1 MNCLNDIGFRYVILY
16 FALSLSVSG
25 CASFIN
31 KDFPNYTNEQFQ
43 PMPNKPSIDFDIKSL
58 VVEGSQY
65 QGATR
70 EKSFEEYINKSFAQN
85 NCFSKF
91 SSGIGTADY
100 HFSFSFDIRQHFSMS
115 LLILY
120 VITGTILPAYIE
132 EDYTLN
138 VDVSKGDQFLK
149 QYEYKDYV
157 TVWLD
162 LFLVVL
168 TPSHFPVDAD
178 RQVMNQM
185 FMAFLHDFRK
195 DVALEHT
202 RQP

>member
-1 MNCLNDIGFRYVILY
+1 
-16 FALSLSVSG
+16 
-25 CASFIN
+25 
-31 KDFPNYTNEQFQ
+31 
-43 PMPNKPSIDFDIKSL
+43 MPNKPSIDFDIKSL
-58 VVEGSQY
+58 FVEGSRY
-65 QGATR
+65 QGAQ
-70 EKSFEEYINKSFAQN
+70 EMPFEDLINKNFAQS

-100 HFSFSFDIRQHFSMS
+100 HFSFSLDIRQHYSIP
-115 LLILY
+115 LLILFGT
-120 VITGTILPAYIE
+120 TGSILPAYIE
-132 EDYTLN
+132 EDYTLD
-138 VDVSKGDQFLK
+138 VDVSKDGRFLK
-149 QYEYKDYV
+149 HYEYQDYV

-195 DVALEHT
+195 DVVAIEHT

>member
-1 MNCLNDIGFRYVILY
+1 MNLNPGQLPTYK
-16 FALSLSVSG
+16 SL
-25 CASFIN
+25 
-31 KDFPNYTNEQFQ
+31 FPVLRTQTTC
-43 PMPNKPSIDFDIKSL
+43 DIKSFF
-58 VVEGSQY
+58 VEGSRY
-65 QGATR
+65 QGAQ
-70 EKSFEEYINKSFAQN
+70 EMSFEDLINKNFSQS

-100 HFSFSFDIRQHFSMS
+100 HFSFSLDMRNHYSIPLLVLFVSTGS
-115 LLILY
+115 L
-120 VITGTILPAYIE
+120 LPAYFEI
-132 EDYTLN
+132 DYTLN
-138 VDVSKGDQFLK
+138 VDVSKGDQLLK
-149 QYEYKDYV
+149 RYEYKDYV

-195 DVALEHT
+195 DVVALEHT